1 MSDYIDNTTLQDPSL
16 QQLREET
23 KKVMIPLLI
32 KVFHARQEVQQLSA
46 PPSRL
51 SANKPVK
58 SREELMTRLK
68 SLHEELKKQELWI
81 QSAQGQ
87 IDKVL
92 SELENPT
99 QPLGAH
105 VTSVAENPSIRAS
118 FRAAI
123 EKEKSSSTFSWLKD
137 LLRIK

>member
-1 MSDYIDNTTLQDPSL
+1 MSDQFDDTTLQDPSL

-32 KVFHARQEVQQLSA
+32 KVFHKRQEVQQLSA

-51 SANKPVK
+51 SASKPVK
-58 SREELMTRLK
+58 SKEELMTHLK
-68 SLHEELKKQELWI
+68 ELNDELKKQELWI

-99 QPLGAH
+99 LPLASH
-105 VTSVAENPSIRAS
+105 VKAVAENPSIRAS